1 MNYLVAYNT
10 DVGLRKHTNQDS
22 LAVKIMD
29 TEYGRIVLA
38 IVCDGMGGLA
48 HGELASKE
56 VIRAYCDWFDHNL
69 AEMVRNKELDLDQ
82 ICRDWREIAIVEND
96 RLGQYGAKRGINLGT
111 TLSAILIL
119 QNQYII
125 VHVGDSRIY
134 QLTEARVRQVT
145 EDQSVVAREIVLGNL
160 TPEQALKDPR
170 RSILLQCIGASPMV
184 EPAFFRGAVEPEM
197 SFLICSDGFCHEISH
212 EEMLERLGPQACG
225 DAMTMKQNCMELTDL
240 VKKRQET
247 DNISMILL
255 KTLA

>member
-22 LAVKIMD
+22 MAVKIMD
-29 TEYGRIVLA
+29 TEFGRIVLA

-69 AEMVRNKELDLDQ
+69 ADMVRQNELDMDE
-82 ICRDWREIAIVEND
+82 ICHEWREIAIVEND
-96 RLGQYGAKRGINLGT
+96 RLSQYGARRGISLGT
-111 TLSAILIL
+111 TLSAILIV
-119 QNQYII
+119 QNHYVV

-134 QLTEARVRQVT
+134 QFTNERVRQIT

-184 EPAFFRGAVEPEM
+184 EPAFFRGSVGPEM

-212 EEMLERLGPQACG
+212 EEMMERLGPQACA
-225 DAMTMKQNCMELTDL
+225 DAMTMKQNCMHLTDL
-240 VKKRQET
+240 VKQRQEM

-255 KTLA
+255 KTQE

>member
-69 AEMVRNKELDLDQ
+69 TEMVRNKELDLDQ

-134 QLTEARVRQVT
+134 QLTETRVRQVT

-184 EPAFFRGAVEPEM
+184 EPAFFRGTVEPEM

-225 DAMTMKQNCMELTDL
+225 DAMTMKQNCMDLTDL
-240 VKKRQET
+240 VKMRQET

>member
-22 LAVKIMD
+22 VAVKIMD

-56 VIRAYCDWFDHNL
+56 VIHAYCDWFDHNL
-69 AEMVRNKELDLDQ
+69 TAMVTHRQLDIDQ

-96 RLGQYGAKRGINLGT
+96 RLSQYGARRGISLGT

-119 QNQYII
+119 QDHYVV

-134 QLTEARVRQVT
+134 QFTNDRVRQIT

-184 EPAFFRGAVEPEM
+184 EPAFFRGNAEPEM

-212 EEMLERLGPQACG
+212 EEMMERLGPQACE
-225 DAMTMKQNCMELTDL
+225 DALTMKQNCMYLTDL
-240 VKKRQET
+240 VKQRQEM

-255 KTLA
+255 RTKE